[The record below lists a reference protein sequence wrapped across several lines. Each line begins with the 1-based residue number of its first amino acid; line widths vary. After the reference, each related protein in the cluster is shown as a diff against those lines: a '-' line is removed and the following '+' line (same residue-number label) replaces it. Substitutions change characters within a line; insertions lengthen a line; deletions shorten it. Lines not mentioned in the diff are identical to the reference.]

1 MTIFGR
7 NRNKKEKELPFLEIS
22 DVSAV
27 VDSPSE
33 YNKKQRRKTV
43 TPTSSECDEQESSEK
58 KIKLPKYQIVCL
70 PLDTRSGRLLLVTKA
85 DDSNVWVLPKWNA
98 SETQSAE
105 SIAHGI
111 ALNIAGVEGR
121 LTSHIGEFT
130 QLAKKKRVKAYI
142 NAYELQ
148 CTSVLNDYECN
159 ETRSRRWFTYVDAM
173 QALADK
179 PFQQNILRHTS
190 IAPKF

>member
-85 DDSNVWVLPKWNA
+85 DDSNVWVLV
-98 SETQSAE
+98 S
-105 SIAHGI
+105 
-111 ALNIAGVEGR
+111 
-121 LTSHIGEFT
+121 
-130 QLAKKKRVKAYI
+130 
-142 NAYELQ
+142 
-148 CTSVLNDYECN
+148 D
-159 ETRSRRWFTYVDAM
+159 
-173 QALADK
+173 
-179 PFQQNILRHTS
+179 
-190 IAPKF
+190 